1 MTPALD
7 APQSDNETDED
18 LIELMGMKL
27 DFPKEALEA
36 YGKIYERYWKIMYN
50 IALGVTRDEQMAKD
64 LLSDTFNVIYNRA
77 STFKKGKIRNP
88 NNVKLSI
95 QKWMTTIMEH
105 VFYDD
110 FLDEAYKQSSES
122 ETLQESYIIE
132 KHNIADRRKTDYD
145 DFIEELEDQEVN
157 DLKNGGVQASEQDSE
172 NVLKVRA
179 YIENLSERDR
189 DIVLTTYNFYMPN
202 KYTPTE
208 VLDELEKKWGTT
220 RENIRKILSKF
231 RKSIKEELQ
240 AKMLLRK

>member
-1 MTPALD
+1 
-7 APQSDNETDED
+7 
-18 LIELMGMKL
+18 
-27 DFPKEALEA
+27 
-36 YGKIYERYWKIMYN
+36 MYK
-50 IALGVTRDEQMAKD
+50 IALGVTRDEQTAKD

-88 NNVKLSI
+88 SNVKLCI

-105 VFYDD
+105 VFYDN
-110 FLDEAYKQSSES
+110 FLDDAYKQPSES
-122 ETLQESYIIE
+122 ETLTESYIIE
-132 KHNIADRRKTDYD
+132 KYKIADRTTADYD
-145 DFIEELEDQEVN
+145 GFIEELEDQEVN
-157 DLKNGGVQASEQDSE
+157 DLKNDGVQAGEQDSE

-179 YIENLSERDR
+179 YLGQLSERDR

-208 VLDELEKKWGTT
+208 VLDELETKWETT

>member
-1 MTPALD
+1 M
-7 APQSDNETDED
+7 EG
-18 LIELMGMKL
+18 IRRR
-27 DFPKEALEA
+27 KE
-36 YGKIYERYWKIMYN
+36 R
-50 IALGVTRDEQMAKD
+50 
-64 LLSDTFNVIYNRA
+64 S
-77 STFKKGKIRNP
+77 
-88 NNVKLSI
+88 
-95 QKWMTTIMEH
+95 
-105 VFYDD
+105 
-110 FLDEAYKQSSES
+110 
-122 ETLQESYIIE
+122 SYIIE